1 MLHSSAGKGACCAS
15 LLTCTGSLESMRRWK
30 EVLGEKERLHLPH
43 RLPKPLFTP
52 KLPHFDACV
61 RPCAQLLSVQPW
73 NVTALVADSYSQNLV
88 LGDI

>member
-1 MLHSSAGKGACCAS
+1 MLHSSAGKGACCAN
-15 LLTCTGSLESMRRWK
+15 LLTCIGSLESMRRWK
-30 EVLGEKERLHLPH
+30 KVLEKEPLHLPH
-43 RLPKPLFTP
+43 RLLKPLFTP
-52 KLPHFDACV
+52 RLPHFDACV